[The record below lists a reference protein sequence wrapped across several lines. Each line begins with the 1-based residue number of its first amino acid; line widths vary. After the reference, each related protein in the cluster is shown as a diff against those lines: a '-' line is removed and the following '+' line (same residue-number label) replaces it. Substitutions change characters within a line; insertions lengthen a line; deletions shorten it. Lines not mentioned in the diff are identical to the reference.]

1 MIKKVAIIDYGIN
14 NISSVEKAFK
24 KIRVETERVTSK
36 DELKKF
42 KHLVLTGVGSFDWGI
57 KNLKSQGLFDE
68 ITHLSKKGH
77 FIMGICLGM
86 QLLFEKSE
94 ESNENLKGLSL
105 LSGSTKKLFKTKN
118 QKNIKI
124 PHVGWNDIKIK
135 NNNNLLTDI
144 NNNSNFYFVHSYFV
158 EPENEEIISAT
169 CKHGIEFPAVIESE
183 NIIGIQFHPEKCQVN
198 GLKILEK
205 FSNFE

>member
-1 MIKKVAIIDYGIN
+1 MIRKVAIIDYGIN

-24 KIRVETERVTSK
+24 KIKVETERVRSK
-36 DELKKF
+36 EELRKF

-57 KNLKSQGLFDE
+57 KNLKSQGLYEE
-68 ITHLSKKGH
+68 IRNLSKKGH

-94 ESNENLKGLSL
+94 ESNDNLDGLSL
-105 LSGSTKKLFKTKN
+105 LLGSTKKISKLKN
-118 QKNIKI
+118 QKNLKI
-124 PHVGWNDIKIK
+124 PHVGWNNVEIK
-135 NNNNLLTDI
+135 NNGKIMKDI
-144 NNNSNFYFVHSYFV
+144 DNNSNFYFVHSYFV
-158 EPENEEIISAT
+158 EPNNKEIISAT

-198 GLKILEK
+198 GLKILER